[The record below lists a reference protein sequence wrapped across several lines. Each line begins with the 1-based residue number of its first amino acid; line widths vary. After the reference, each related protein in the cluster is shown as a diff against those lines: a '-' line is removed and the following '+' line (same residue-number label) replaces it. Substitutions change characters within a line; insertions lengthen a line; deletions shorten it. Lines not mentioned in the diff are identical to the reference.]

1 MLSRIYRCCPF
12 ITALPRCFPKAS
24 AKVVL
29 FFIST
34 NFYYLFFQKNAKKIH
49 FPQNQWHLYKILS
62 RYDKLLRKYFFYTT
76 SEKLKKNTPRST
88 KYQKGNNF
96 TLHNAEFAVSLH
108 LRYLIYY
115 MIDRKTIEQIMDTA
129 KVEEVVGD
137 FVALRRRGVN
147 MIGLCPFHNEKTP
160 SFTVSPSKNLWK
172 CFGCGKG
179 GKPVHFIMEHE
190 QLSYP
195 DALRWLAKKYHIE
208 IKEREM
214 TDEEKREES
223 IRESLFVI
231 NQYALQHFIDT
242 LHESEEGQAIGLNY
256 FRHRGL
262 RDETIKKFCLGYS
275 FERRDSF
282 AKKAVAA
289 GYNPE
294 LIAKTGVCY
303 STDDGRLQDRFW
315 GRVIFPVHTI
325 SGKIVAFGGRILQNN
340 AKAAKY
346 VNSPESEIYHK
357 SDHLYGLYFSKQAI
371 MQKDRCILVEGYL
384 DVISMHQSGIQN
396 VVASSG
402 TSLTTGQI
410 KLIHRFT
417 DNVTLLYDGDKAGIK
432 ASIRGI
438 DMLLEEGMNINVVLL
453 PDGEDP
459 DSYAQSHSTEE
470 FEQYIE
476 RNKVDFIRFK
486 TNLLLDEV
494 GEDPIRRAG
503 LIGDVVKSIA
513 VVPNEILRS
522 EYIKKCSEMLNI
534 GEQLLVKE
542 VAKIRRQKAEETY
555 KKQISEKNTPAED
568 TNTPD
573 EAPAMDE
580 FQQSIISNYNNPLH
594 HKEKAIIQFLMK
606 NGGKMLQVPENKAN
620 ETPAFLE
627 TVNSHLHYSFG
638 DDGIELSH
646 PLYKR
651 IFAEAGEYA
660 NDVEFDPEKH
670 FMAHPDAEISSLTA
684 ELCSEQ
690 HILGKEAAEQINDE
704 RNEQAVMFEQTT
716 RLAIAYKL
724 SIVDEMLKDTMNRL
738 KDPGVLSNAA
748 ALQEAMEDFKYL
760 KETQGALNDVLKGYG
775 FGNVALNT

>member
-1 MLSRIYRCCPF
+1 
-12 ITALPRCFPKAS
+12 
-24 AKVVL
+24 
-29 FFIST
+29 
-34 NFYYLFFQKNAKKIH
+34 
-49 FPQNQWHLYKILS
+49 
-62 RYDKLLRKYFFYTT
+62 
-76 SEKLKKNTPRST
+76 
-88 KYQKGNNF
+88 
-96 TLHNAEFAVSLH
+96 
-108 LRYLIYY
+108 
-115 MIDRKTIEQIMDTA
+115 MDTA

-137 FVALRRRGVN
+137 FVSLRKRGVN

-208 IKEREM
+208 IKEREL
-214 TDEEKREES
+214 TDDEKREES
-223 IRESLFVI
+223 VRESMFVI
-231 NQYALQHFIDT
+231 NQYAQQHFVET
-242 LHESEEGQAIGLNY
+242 LHETEEGKAIGMNY
-256 FRHRGL
+256 FKHRGL
-262 RDETIKKFCLGYS
+262 RDETINKFGLGYS
-275 FERRDSF
+275 LERRDSF
-282 AKKAVAA
+282 AQKAVKA

-303 STDDGRLQDRFW
+303 STDDGRLVDRFW

-325 SGKIVAFGGRILQNN
+325 SGKVVAFGGRILQNN

-384 DVISMHQSGIQN
+384 DVISMHQAGIQN

-453 PDGEDP
+453 PEGEDP

-470 FEQYIE
+470 VEQYIE

-494 GEDPIRRAG
+494 GEDPIKRAG
-503 LIGDVVKSIA
+503 LVGDVVKSIA
-513 VVPNEILRS
+513 VVPNDILRS
-522 EYIKKCSEMLNI
+522 EYIKKCSEMLNV
-534 GEQLLVKE
+534 GEPLLVKE
-542 VAKIRRQKAEETY
+542 TAKIRMQRADEQQKRHDNAEAQQTEQENSSET
-555 KKQISEKNTPAED
+555 N
-568 TNTPD
+568 
-573 EAPAMDE
+573 DE
-580 FQQSIISNYNNPLH
+580 FKQSIIDNYTGNILY
-594 HKEKAIIQFLMK
+594 HKERSIIQFLLK
-606 NGGKMLQVPENKAN
+606 NGDKLLQVPENKVN
-620 ETPAFLE
+620 GSPAFTE
-627 TVNSHLHYSFG
+627 TVISHLYYSFE

-646 PLYKR
+646 PLYKK
-651 IFAEAGEYA
+651 IFKEASEHA
-660 NDVEFDPEKH
+660 NDMNFCPEKH
-670 FMAHPDAEISSLTA
+670 FISHPDSAISQLTA
-684 ELCSEQ
+684 ELCGEKYMLSKFFADQ
-690 HILGKEAAEQINDE
+690 KSDE
-704 RNEQAVMFEQTT
+704 RNEMAVMFEQTT
-716 RLAIAYKL
+716 RLAVAYKL
-724 SIVDEMLKDTMNRL
+724 SIVDEMLKQTMEKL
-738 KDPGVLSNAA
+738 KAPETMSNPSAM
-748 ALQEAMEDFKYL
+748 QETMEDFKFL
-760 KETQGALNDVLKGYG
+760 KETQTALNNVLRNYG
-775 FGNVALNT
+775 FGHVALNI

>member
-1 MLSRIYRCCPF
+1 
-12 ITALPRCFPKAS
+12 
-24 AKVVL
+24 
-29 FFIST
+29 
-34 NFYYLFFQKNAKKIH
+34 
-49 FPQNQWHLYKILS
+49 
-62 RYDKLLRKYFFYTT
+62 
-76 SEKLKKNTPRST
+76 
-88 KYQKGNNF
+88 
-96 TLHNAEFAVSLH
+96 
-108 LRYLIYY
+108 

-137 FVALRRRGVN
+137 FVALRKRGVN

-208 IKEREM
+208 IKEREL

-231 NQYALQHFIDT
+231 NQYALQYFIDT
-242 LHESEEGQAIGLNY
+242 LHESEEGKAIGLSY

-275 FERRDSF
+275 PERRGSF
-282 AKKAVAA
+282 AKTATAA

-325 SGKIVAFGGRILQNN
+325 SGKVVAFGGRVLQTN

-357 SDHLYGLYFSKQAI
+357 SDHLYGLYFAKQAI

-384 DVISMHQSGIQN
+384 DVISMYQAGIQN

-402 TSLTTGQI
+402 TSLTIGQI
-410 KLIHRFT
+410 RLIHRFT
-417 DNVTLLYDGDKAGIK
+417 NNVTLLYDGDNAGIK

-453 PDGEDP
+453 PEGEDP

-470 FEQYIE
+470 VEEYIE
-476 RNKVDFIRFK
+476 RNKVDFIKFK
-486 TNLLLDEV
+486 TNLLMSEV
-494 GEDPIRRAG
+494 GDDPIRRAG

-513 VVPNEILRS
+513 IVPNDILRS
-522 EYIKKCSEMLNI
+522 EYIKKCSEMLKV

-542 VAKIRRQKAEETY
+542 TAKIRRKRAEEQQ
-555 KKQISEKNTPAED
+555 KQQYESKLATQAGED
-568 TNTPD
+568 ETHD
-573 EAPAMDE
+573 EATTAIDE
-580 FQQSIISNYNNPLH
+580 FQQNIIDSYSNNPLH
-594 HKEKAIIQFLMK
+594 HKEKAIIQFILK
-606 NGGKMLQVPENKAN
+606 NGSKLLQVPEEKNSN
-620 ETPAFLE
+620 IPSFTETII
-627 TVNSHLHYSFG
+627 SHLHYSFEG
-638 DDGIELSH
+638 DGIELSH
-646 PLYKR
+646 PLYRK
-651 IFAEAGEYA
+651 IFQEAAEHMNEIG
-660 NDVEFDPEKH
+660 FDPERH
-670 FMAHPDAEISSLTA
+670 FISHPDAEISRLAA
-684 ELCSEQ
+684 ELCGERYLLSKFFNEQ
-690 HILGKEAAEQINDE
+690 QKDE
-704 RNEQAVMFEQTT
+704 RNELAVLFEQTT
-716 RLAIAYKL
+716 RLSVAYKL
-724 SIVDEMLKDTMNRL
+724 SIIDEMLKETMNRL
-738 KDPGVLSNAA
+738 KDPATTSNPT

-760 KETQGALNDVLKGYG
+760 KETQSALNNVLKNYG
-775 FGNVALNT
+775 FGNVALNV

>member
-1 MLSRIYRCCPF
+1 MAYSDNHRYKIDRETIERI
-12 ITALPRCFPKAS
+12 LDS
-24 AKVVL
+24 AK
-29 FFIST
+29 I
-34 NFYYLFFQKNAKKIH
+34 
-49 FPQNQWHLYKILS
+49 
-62 RYDKLLRKYFFYTT
+62 
-76 SEKLKKNTPRST
+76 
-88 KYQKGNNF
+88 
-96 TLHNAEFAVSLH
+96 
-108 LRYLIYY
+108 
-115 MIDRKTIEQIMDTA
+115 
-129 KVEEVVGD
+129 EEVVGD
-137 FVALRRRGVN
+137 FVTLKRRGVN
-147 MIGLCPFHNEKTP
+147 LIGLCPFHNEKTP
-160 SFTVSPSKNLWK
+160 SFTVSPAKNLCK

-179 GKPVHFIMEHE
+179 GNPVHFIMEHE
-190 QLSYP
+190 QLSYYE
-195 DALRWLAKKYHIE
+195 ALRWLAKKYHIE

-242 LHESEEGQAIGLNY
+242 LHESEEGKAIGLSY

-289 GYNPE
+289 GYKPE

-371 MQKDRCILVEGYL
+371 IQKDHCILVEGYL
-384 DVISMHQSGIQN
+384 DVISMHQAGIQN

-417 DNVTLLYDGDKAGIK
+417 KNITLLYDGDKAGIK

-438 DMLLEEGMNINVVLL
+438 DMLLEEDMNINVVLL
-453 PDGEDP
+453 PEGEDP
-459 DSYAQSHSTEE
+459 DSYSQTHSTEE
-470 FEQYIE
+470 VEQYIE

-503 LIGDVVKSIA
+503 LVSDVVKSIA

-522 EYIKKCSEMLNI
+522 EYVRKCSEMLNI
-534 GEQLLVKE
+534 TEQILVKE
-542 VAKIRRQKAEETY
+542 VAKLRKQKAEEMQ
-555 KKQISEKNTPAED
+555 KKPQHSADNPNENDSNTDTDGTPAI
-568 TNTPD
+568 N
-573 EAPAMDE
+573 E
-580 FQQSIISNYNNPLH
+580 FQQSIISSYSNPLH
-594 HKEKAIIQFLMK
+594 NKERAIIEFLLK
-606 NGGKMLQVPENKAN
+606 NGSKMLQVPEDKVSN
-620 ETPAFLE
+620 TPAFTE
-627 TVNSHLHYSFG
+627 TVVSHLYYSFN

-651 IFAEAGEYA
+651 IFAEAGEHA
-660 NDVEFDPEKH
+660 NDTTFDPESH
-670 FMAHPDAEISSLTA
+670 FMAHPDVEISRLTA
-684 ELCSEQ
+684 ELCGERHLLS
-690 HILGKEAAEQINDE
+690 KTFAEQAGDE

-716 RLAIAYKL
+716 RLAIAYKQ
-724 SIVDEMLKDTMNRL
+724 SIVDEMLKETMNRL
-738 KDPGVLSNAA
+738 KDPATTSNPT
-748 ALQEAMEDFKYL
+748 ALQEAMEDFKFL
-760 KETQGALNDVLKGYG
+760 KETQGALNEVLKSYG
-775 FGNVALNT
+775 FGNIALNS

>member
-1 MLSRIYRCCPF
+1 
-12 ITALPRCFPKAS
+12 
-24 AKVVL
+24 
-29 FFIST
+29 
-34 NFYYLFFQKNAKKIH
+34 
-49 FPQNQWHLYKILS
+49 
-62 RYDKLLRKYFFYTT
+62 
-76 SEKLKKNTPRST
+76 
-88 KYQKGNNF
+88 
-96 TLHNAEFAVSLH
+96 
-108 LRYLIYY
+108 
-115 MIDRKTIEQIMDTA
+115 MDTA

-137 FVALRRRGVN
+137 FVSLRKRGVN

-208 IKEREM
+208 IKEREL
-214 TDEEKREES
+214 TDDEKREES
-223 IRESLFVI
+223 VRESMFVI
-231 NQYALQHFIDT
+231 NQYAQQHFVET
-242 LHESEEGQAIGLNY
+242 LHETEEGKAIGMNY
-256 FRHRGL
+256 FKHRGL
-262 RDETIKKFCLGYS
+262 RDETINKFGLGYS
-275 FERRDSF
+275 LERRDSF
-282 AKKAVAA
+282 AQKAVKA

-303 STDDGRLQDRFW
+303 STDDGRLVDRFW

-325 SGKIVAFGGRILQNN
+325 SGKVVAFGGRILQNN

-384 DVISMHQSGIQN
+384 DVISMHQAGIQN

-453 PDGEDP
+453 PEGEDP

-470 FEQYIE
+470 VEQYIE

-494 GEDPIRRAG
+494 GEDPIKRAG
-503 LIGDVVKSIA
+503 LVGDVVKSIA
-513 VVPNEILRS
+513 VVPNDILRS
-522 EYIKKCSEMLNI
+522 EYIKKCSEMLNV
-534 GEQLLVKE
+534 GEPLLVKE
-542 VAKIRRQKAEETY
+542 TAKIRMQRADEQQKRHDNAEAQQQEQENSSET
-555 KKQISEKNTPAED
+555 N
-568 TNTPD
+568 
-573 EAPAMDE
+573 DE
-580 FQQSIISNYNNPLH
+580 FKQSIIDNYTGNILY
-594 HKEKAIIQFLMK
+594 HKERSIIQFLLK
-606 NGGKMLQVPENKAN
+606 NGDKLLQVPENKVN
-620 ETPAFLE
+620 GSPAFTE
-627 TVNSHLHYSFG
+627 TVISHLYYSFE

-646 PLYKR
+646 PLYKK
-651 IFAEAGEYA
+651 IFKEASEHA
-660 NDVEFDPEKH
+660 NDMNFCPEKH
-670 FMAHPDAEISSLTA
+670 FISHPDSAISQLTA
-684 ELCSEQ
+684 ELCGEKYMLSKFFADQ
-690 HILGKEAAEQINDE
+690 KSDE
-704 RNEQAVMFEQTT
+704 RNEMAVMFEQTT
-716 RLAIAYKL
+716 RLAVAYKL
-724 SIVDEMLKDTMNRL
+724 SIVDEMLKQTMEKL
-738 KDPGVLSNAA
+738 KAPETMSNPSAM
-748 ALQEAMEDFKYL
+748 QETMEDFKFL
-760 KETQGALNDVLKGYG
+760 KETQTALNNVLRNYG
-775 FGNVALNT
+775 FGHVALNI

>member
-1 MLSRIYRCCPF
+1 
-12 ITALPRCFPKAS
+12 
-24 AKVVL
+24 
-29 FFIST
+29 
-34 NFYYLFFQKNAKKIH
+34 
-49 FPQNQWHLYKILS
+49 
-62 RYDKLLRKYFFYTT
+62 
-76 SEKLKKNTPRST
+76 
-88 KYQKGNNF
+88 
-96 TLHNAEFAVSLH
+96 
-108 LRYLIYY
+108 

-137 FVALRRRGVN
+137 FVALRKRGVN

-190 QLSYP
+190 QLSYY
-195 DALRWLAKKYHIE
+195 DALRWLARRYHIE
-208 IKEREM
+208 IKEREL

-223 IRESLFVI
+223 IRESMFVI
-231 NQYALQHFIDT
+231 NQYALQYFMDT
-242 LHESEEGQAIGLNY
+242 LHGTDEGKAIGLSY

-275 FERRDSF
+275 LERRDSF
-282 AKKAVAA
+282 AKTAITA

-294 LIAKTGVCY
+294 IIAKTGVCY

-315 GRVIFPVHTI
+315 GRVIFPVHTL
-325 SGKIVAFGGRILQNN
+325 SGKVIAFGGRILQNN

-357 SDHLYGLYFSKQAI
+357 SDHLYGLYFAKKAI

-384 DVISMHQSGIQN
+384 DVISMYQAGIEN

-417 DNVTLLYDGDKAGIK
+417 NNVTLLYDGDKAGIK

-453 PDGEDP
+453 PEGEDP

-470 FEQYIE
+470 VEEYIE
-476 RNKVDFIRFK
+476 KNKVDFIRFK

-513 VVPNEILRS
+513 VIPNDILRS
-522 EYIKKCSEMLNI
+522 EYIKKCSDMLNV

-542 VAKIRRQKAEETY
+542 TAKIRMQRAEEQQKRRYNETRENESTVNNESAT
-555 KKQISEKNTPAED
+555 I
-568 TNTPD
+568 
-573 EAPAMDE
+573 DE
-580 FQQSIISNYNNPLH
+580 FQQNIIDNYSNNPLH
-594 HKEKAIIQFLMK
+594 HKEKAIIQFLLK
-606 NGGKMLQVPENKAN
+606 NGGKLLQVPESKIDD
-620 ETPAFLE
+620 TPSFTE
-627 TVNSHLHYSFG
+627 SVISHLFYSF
-638 DDGIELSH
+638 DIDGIEFSH
-646 PLYKR
+646 PLYKKV
-651 IFAEAGEYA
+651 FAEASEHASEIGF
-660 NDVEFDPEKH
+660 NPENH
-670 FMAHPDAEISSLTA
+670 FLAHPDPEVSALAA
-684 ELCSEQ
+684 ELCGERYLLSKFFSEQ
-690 HILGKEAAEQINDE
+690 NSDDSNELAIL
-704 RNEQAVMFEQTT
+704 FEQTT
-716 RLAIAYKL
+716 RLAIAYKQ
-724 SIVDEMLKDTMNRL
+724 SIVDEMLKETMSKL
-738 KDPGVLSNAA
+738 KSPAVAANPA
-748 ALQEAMEDFKYL
+748 ALQETMEEFKFL
-760 KETQGALNDVLKGYG
+760 KETQQALNNVLRGYG
-775 FGNVALNT
+775 FGNVALNV

>member
-1 MLSRIYRCCPF
+1 
-12 ITALPRCFPKAS
+12 
-24 AKVVL
+24 
-29 FFIST
+29 
-34 NFYYLFFQKNAKKIH
+34 
-49 FPQNQWHLYKILS
+49 
-62 RYDKLLRKYFFYTT
+62 
-76 SEKLKKNTPRST
+76 
-88 KYQKGNNF
+88 
-96 TLHNAEFAVSLH
+96 
-108 LRYLIYY
+108 
-115 MIDRKTIEQIMDTA
+115 MIDRKTIELIMDTA

-242 LHESEEGQAIGLNY
+242 LHESEEGKAIGLNY

-303 STDDGRLQDRFW
+303 STEDGRLQDRFW

-371 MQKDRCILVEGYL
+371 IQKDHCILVEGYL
-384 DVISMHQSGIQN
+384 DVISMHQAGIQN

-417 DNVTLLYDGDKAGIK
+417 KNITLLYDGDKAGIK

-438 DMLLEEGMNINVVLL
+438 DMLLEEDMNINVVLL

-459 DSYAQSHSTEE
+459 DSYAQTHSTEE
-470 FEQYIE
+470 VEQYIE
-476 RNKVDFIRFK
+476 KNKVDFIRFK

-494 GEDPIRRAG
+494 GEDPIRRAA
-503 LIGDVVKSIA
+503 LVSDVVKSIA

-522 EYIKKCSEMLNI
+522 EYVKKCSEKLNI
-534 GEQLLVKE
+534 TEQILVKE
-542 VAKIRRQKAEETY
+542 VAKIRKQKAEEIQ
-555 KKQISEKNTPAED
+555 KKDSAS
-568 TNTPD
+568 TNTNESGNTD
-573 EAPAMDE
+573 TVGASTINE
-580 FQQSIISNYNNPLH
+580 FQQSIISSYNNPLH
-594 HKEKAIIQFLMK
+594 NKERAIIEFLLK
-606 NGGKMLQVPENKAN
+606 NGSKMLQVPEDKISK
-620 ETPAFLE
+620 TPAFTE
-627 TVNSHLHYSFG
+627 TVTSHLYYSFN

-651 IFAEAGEYA
+651 MFAEAGEHA
-660 NDVEFDPEKH
+660 NDADFNPESH
-670 FMAHPDAEISSLTA
+670 FMAHPDVEISKLTA
-684 ELCSEQ
+684 ELCGERHLLSKTYSEQ
-690 HILGKEAAEQINDE
+690 AGDE

-724 SIVDEMLKDTMNRL
+724 SIVDEMLKETMSRL
-738 KDPGVLSNAA
+738 KDPATASAPT

-760 KETQGALNDVLKGYG
+760 KETQGALNDVLKSYG
-775 FGNVALNT
+775 FGNVAMNV

>member
-1 MLSRIYRCCPF
+1 
-12 ITALPRCFPKAS
+12 
-24 AKVVL
+24 
-29 FFIST
+29 
-34 NFYYLFFQKNAKKIH
+34 
-49 FPQNQWHLYKILS
+49 
-62 RYDKLLRKYFFYTT
+62 
-76 SEKLKKNTPRST
+76 
-88 KYQKGNNF
+88 
-96 TLHNAEFAVSLH
+96 
-108 LRYLIYY
+108 
-115 MIDRKTIEQIMDTA
+115 MIDRKTIELIMDTA

-190 QLSYP
+190 QLSYYE
-195 DALRWLAKKYHIE
+195 ALRWLAKKYHIE

-242 LHESEEGQAIGLNY
+242 LHESEEGKAIGLNY

-275 FERRDSF
+275 LERRDSF

-289 GYNPE
+289 GYKPE
-294 LIAKTGVCY
+294 LIAKSGVCY
-303 STDDGRLQDRFW
+303 STEEGRLQDRFW
-315 GRVIFPVHTI
+315 GRVIFPVHTV
-325 SGKIVAFGGRILQNN
+325 SGKVVAFGGRILQNN

-357 SDHLYGLYFSKQAI
+357 SDHLYGLYFAKQSI

-384 DVISMHQSGIQN
+384 DVISMYQSGIQN

-410 KLIHRFT
+410 RLIHRFT

-453 PDGEDP
+453 PEGEDP

-470 FEQYIE
+470 VELYIE
-476 RNKVDFIRFK
+476 QNKVDFIRFK

-494 GEDPIRRAG
+494 GDDPIRRAG

-522 EYIKKCSEMLNI
+522 EYIKKCSEMLQVS
-534 GEQLLVKE
+534 EQLLVKE
-542 VAKIRRQKAEETY
+542 TAKLRMQRSGEQQKQRENNEAKEQSASGENVAI
-555 KKQISEKNTPAED
+555 
-568 TNTPD
+568 
-573 EAPAMDE
+573 DE
-580 FQQSIISNYNNPLH
+580 FKQNIIDSYAGNTLY
-594 HKEKAIIQFLMK
+594 HKERSIIQFMLK
-606 NGGKMLQVPENKAN
+606 NGNKLLQVPENKAN
-620 ETPAFLE
+620 NIPSFTE
-627 TVNSHLHYSFG
+627 TVISHLHYSFE

-651 IFAEAGEYA
+651 IFKEAAEHA
-660 NDVEFDPEKH
+660 NDTSFNPENH
-670 FMAHPDAEISSLTA
+670 FVSHPDCEISRLTA
-684 ELCSEQ
+684 ELCGERYMLS
-690 HILGKEAAEQINDE
+690 KFFAEQKSDE
-704 RNEQAVMFEQTT
+704 RNESAILFEQTT
-716 RLAIAYKL
+716 RLSVAYKL
-724 SIVDEMLKDTMNRL
+724 SIVDEMLKQTMGKL
-738 KDPGVLSNAA
+738 KDPAVMGNPTAM
-748 ALQEAMEDFKYL
+748 QEAMEDFKFL
-760 KETQGALNDVLKGYG
+760 KETQQALNKVLRDYG
-775 FGNVALNT
+775 FGNVALNV

>member
-1 MLSRIYRCCPF
+1 MF
-12 ITALPRCFPKAS
+12 IKNNTF
-24 AKVVL
+24 VL
-29 FFIST
+29 
-34 NFYYLFFQKNAKKIH
+34 
-49 FPQNQWHLYKILS
+49 
-62 RYDKLLRKYFFYTT
+62 R
-76 SEKLKKNTPRST
+76 
-88 KYQKGNNF
+88 
-96 TLHNAEFAVSLH
+96 NAEFAVSL
-108 LRYLIYY
+108 RYIYINKVMAY
-115 MIDRKTIEQIMDTA
+115 SDNHRYKIDRETIERILDSA
-129 KVEEVVGD
+129 KIEEVVGD
-137 FVALRRRGVN
+137 FVTLKRRGVN
-147 MIGLCPFHNEKTP
+147 LIGLCPFHNEKTP
-160 SFTVSPSKNLWK
+160 SFTVSPAKNLCK

-179 GKPVHFIMEHE
+179 GNPVHFIMEHE
-190 QLSYP
+190 QLSYYE
-195 DALRWLAKKYHIE
+195 ALRWLAKKYHIE

-242 LHESEEGQAIGLNY
+242 LHESEEGKAIGLSY

-289 GYNPE
+289 GYKPE

-371 MQKDRCILVEGYL
+371 IQKDHCILVEGYL
-384 DVISMHQSGIQN
+384 DVISMHQAGIQN

-417 DNVTLLYDGDKAGIK
+417 KNITLLYDGDKAGIK

-438 DMLLEEGMNINVVLL
+438 DMLLEEDMNINVVLL
-453 PDGEDP
+453 PEGEDP
-459 DSYAQSHSTEE
+459 DSYSQTHSTEE
-470 FEQYIE
+470 VEQYIE

-503 LIGDVVKSIA
+503 LVSDVVKSIA

-522 EYIKKCSEMLNI
+522 EYVRKCSEMLNI
-534 GEQLLVKE
+534 TEQILVKE
-542 VAKIRRQKAEETY
+542 VAKLRKQKAEEMQ
-555 KKQISEKNTPAED
+555 KKPLHSADNPNENDSNTDTDGTPAI
-568 TNTPD
+568 N
-573 EAPAMDE
+573 E
-580 FQQSIISNYNNPLH
+580 FQQSIISSYSNPLH
-594 HKEKAIIQFLMK
+594 NKERAIIEFLLK
-606 NGGKMLQVPENKAN
+606 NGSKMLQVPEDKVSN
-620 ETPAFLE
+620 TPAFTE
-627 TVNSHLHYSFG
+627 TVVSHLYYSFN

-651 IFAEAGEYA
+651 IFVEAGEHA
-660 NDVEFDPEKH
+660 NDTTFDPESH
-670 FMAHPDAEISSLTA
+670 FMAHPDVEISRLTA
-684 ELCSEQ
+684 ELCGERHLLS
-690 HILGKEAAEQINDE
+690 KTFAEQTGDE

-716 RLAIAYKL
+716 RLAIAYKQ
-724 SIVDEMLKDTMNRL
+724 SIVDEMLKETMNRL
-738 KDPGVLSNAA
+738 KDPATTSNPT
-748 ALQEAMEDFKYL
+748 ALQEAMEDFKFL
-760 KETQGALNDVLKGYG
+760 KETQSALNDVLKSYG
-775 FGNVALNT
+775 FGNIALNS

>member
-1 MLSRIYRCCPF
+1 
-12 ITALPRCFPKAS
+12 
-24 AKVVL
+24 
-29 FFIST
+29 
-34 NFYYLFFQKNAKKIH
+34 
-49 FPQNQWHLYKILS
+49 
-62 RYDKLLRKYFFYTT
+62 
-76 SEKLKKNTPRST
+76 
-88 KYQKGNNF
+88 
-96 TLHNAEFAVSLH
+96 
-108 LRYLIYY
+108 
-115 MIDRKTIEQIMDTA
+115 MIDRETIEQIMDAA

-208 IKEREM
+208 IKEREL

-223 IRESLFVI
+223 IRESMFVI
-231 NQYALQHFIDT
+231 NQFALQHFMDT
-242 LHESEEGQAIGLNY
+242 LHDSEEGKAIGMNY
-256 FRHRGL
+256 LRHRGL

-275 FERRDSF
+275 LEQRDSF
-282 AKKAVAA
+282 AQKATKA

-294 LIAKTGVCY
+294 LIARTGVCY

-384 DVISMHQSGIQN
+384 DVISMHQAGIQN

-453 PDGEDP
+453 PEGEDP
-459 DSYAQSHSTEE
+459 DSYSQTHSTEE
-470 FEQYIE
+470 VEQYIE
-476 RNKVDFIRFK
+476 RNKVDFIKFK

-503 LIGDVVKSIA
+503 LVGDVVKSIA

-522 EYIKKCSEMLNI
+522 EYIKKCSEMLNV

-542 VAKIRRQKAEETY
+542 VAKIRRQKAEEIQ
-555 KKQISEKNTPAED
+555 KKQS
-568 TNTPD
+568 
-573 EAPAMDE
+573 APANKKEQGGEVVANDAAPAIDE
-580 FQQSIISNYNNPLH
+580 FQQNIINSYDNPLH
-594 HKEKAIIQFLMK
+594 HKEKAIIQFLLK
-606 NGGKMLQVPENKAN
+606 NGSKILQVPENKAMG
-620 ETPAFLE
+620 TPMFTE
-627 TVNSHLHYSFG
+627 TVNSHLFYSFN
-638 DDGIELSH
+638 DDGIELSD
-646 PLYKR
+646 PLYRK
-651 IFAEAGEYA
+651 IFNEAGEHA
-660 NDVEFDPEKH
+660 NDMSFDPERH
-670 FMAHPDAEISSLTA
+670 FIAHPDAAISSLTA
-684 ELCSEQ
+684 ELCNERYLLS
-690 HILGKEAAEQINDE
+690 KFFAEQAGDE
-704 RNEQAVMFEQTT
+704 RNEQAVLFEQTT
-716 RLAIAYKL
+716 RLAVAYKL
-724 SIVDEMLKDTMNRL
+724 SIIDKMLKETMTRM
-738 KDPGVLSNAA
+738 KDPATTANPTAI
-748 ALQEAMEDFKYL
+748 QEAMEDFKYL
-760 KETQGALNDVLKGYG
+760 KETQGALNNVLRGYG
-775 FGNVALNT
+775 FGNVALNV